1 MIGIIS
7 IFLKIIIGWTFTFKA
22 PNLNRQGP
30 WPEIFIFFTLLKCQ
44 DFMLQGTLLIYNLVK
59 EASTSA
65 STLVIIFYG
74 IQTLGDRNCKSDPV
88 FLFVKQHIPWF
99 LYLLSLTKVLER
111 IMVGHQN
118 WQSLIERMNYKKLAL
133 TLVKHWKHG
142 LFFGTMCWADLYS

>member
-1 MIGIIS
+1 MTCN
-7 IFLKIIIGWTFTFKA
+7 FY
-22 PNLNRQGP
+22 
-30 WPEIFIFFTLLKCQ
+30 FFHMLLKCQ

-74 IQTLGDRNCKSDPV
+74 IQTLGDRNRRSDPV

-118 WQSLIERMNYKKLAL
+118 WQSLIDRMKLQKISSDFSQ
-133 TLVKHWKHG
+133 TLKTWFILWYNVLCRFIQRELDCTLKSG
-142 LFFGTMCWADLYS
+142 STFGRPNSYHIS